1 MIVKVIITDNNNAK
15 SLFFLLT
22 FTKVDTKKL
31 LGIKSK

>member
-1 MIVKVIITDNNNAK
+1 MIVKVIITDNNAK